1 MHFPFASKSLV
12 SRLARIIGL
21 LVLATGLAACSAIKL
36 GYNNLDSV
44 AYWWLDSYLELTDE
58 QTPRVR
64 DDLAR
69 LHAWHRSQELPRLE
83 ALLREIEAIAPG
95 EITAAQACSF
105 VPQLR
110 ERLNAVGRNAE
121 PAIVTVALTLA
132 PDQLTHLE
140 RKYGKN
146 NEEFRKDWLR
156 LPPAELTEKRFKQ
169 LLERMEMVYGTL
181 DDAQRS
187 LLRRQL
193 DRSIFDPRRVLA
205 ERQRRQQDALQ
216 TLRKLAGQPVG
227 LGEARSLLR
236 GYLERLQASPDAS
249 YRKYE
254 QDVIAETCG
263 IISAIHNGASPAQR
277 DSAVRRM
284 RAYQRDLRE
293 LSSPT

>member
-1 MHFPFASKSLV
+1 MTTV
-12 SRLARIIGL
+12 SSLARIIGL
-21 LVLATGLAACSAIKL
+21 LALLAVLAACSAIKL

-44 AYWWLDSYLELTDE
+44 TYWWLDSYLDLTDE
-58 QTPRVR
+58 QTPGVR

-69 LHAWHRSQELPRLE
+69 LHAWHRTEELPRLG
-83 ALLREIEAIAPG
+83 ALLRDIEGIAPG
-95 EITAAQACSF
+95 EITSTQVCAF

-121 PAIVTVALTLA
+121 PAVVTVALTLA
-132 PDQLTHLE
+132 SDQLSHLE
-140 RKYGKN
+140 RKYDKN
-146 NEEFRKDWLR
+146 NEQFRKDWLR
-156 LPPAELTEKRFKQ
+156 LAPADLSEKRFKQ
-169 LLERMEMVYGTL
+169 MLERMEMIYGTL
-181 DDAQRS
+181 DDAQRTE
-187 LLRRQL
+187 LRRQL

-216 TLRKLAGQPVG
+216 ILRKLAGQPVA
-227 LGEARSLLR
+227 LGDARNLLR
-236 GYLERLQASPDAS
+236 GYFERLQASPDAN

-263 IISAIHNGASPAQR
+263 VISFIHNATSPAQR
-277 DSAVRRM
+277 EAAVRRM